1 MLRKLR
7 VRGFKSLADVTVEFP
22 RLSVLFGPNS
32 AGKSNL
38 LEAIRAL
45 SGIGTRSS
53 LANALKEDSIRG
65 HPFEAFALPLGGI
78 PELASTRTAR
88 LSIEAD
94 IAAPWTSGKRTFE
107 TQYRYEVEIGIVYRS
122 GALSMIREHLERQR
136 SYPSRR
142 KPAIEQHGSSHLRV
156 RRQTGAGRPR
166 EPATG
171 RNRSV
176 LSRPEFSR
184 SRGYDHIH
192 AARAEL
198 RKWRTYHLDPRVA
211 MRAETAPLEATDI
224 GTRGENLVSF
234 LYNLKDQ
241 HRKHFDAVVR
251 TARTIVPGL
260 DAIDVE
266 LDTRRGT
273 LDLSVSQDGT
283 PYSSRVVSE
292 GTLRVLA
299 LCAILVNPEP
309 SSLLALEEPENGVH
323 PRRVE
328 LIAEMLTNLALRQ
341 GRQVIVTTHSPVFCN
356 AVLREARARESDEIG
371 LIGVRRDGSRT
382 EVRPLDLSNALFND
396 PEVAE
401 ALRGP
406 VEDHLFESLILS
418 GFIDG

>member
-7 VRGFKSLADVTVEFP
+7 VRGFKSLADVTVTFP
-22 RLSVLFGPNS
+22 RMAVLFGPNS

-53 LANALKEDSIRG
+53 LANALTQGSIRG
-65 HPFEAFALPLGGI
+65 HPFEAFALPPGGM
-78 PELASTRTAR
+78 PELASTQTAR
-88 LSIEAD
+88 FSIEAN
-94 IAAPWTSGKRTFE
+94 IAAPWTSGKRKFE

-122 GALSMIREHLERQR
+122 VALSMIREHLERRR
-136 SYPSRR
+136 SYPSR
-142 KPAIEQHGSSHLRV
+142 KPAIEQHGSAYLSV
-156 RRQTGAGRPR
+156 RHQRRRGRPP

-192 AARAEL
+192 EARAEL
-198 RKWRTYHLDPRVA
+198 RKWRAYHLDPRVA

-224 GTRGENLVSF
+224 GTRGEHLVPF
-234 LYNLKDQ
+234 LYNLKNQ

-299 LCAILVNPEP
+299 LCAILVNPKP
-309 SSLLALEEPENGVH
+309 PSLLALEEPENGVH

-328 LIAEMLTNLALRQ
+328 LIAEMLTNLAHQR
-341 GRQVIVTTHSPVFCN
+341 GRQVIVTTHSPGFCN
-356 AVLREARARESDEIG
+356 AVLGEARARESDEIG

-382 EVRPLDLSNALFND
+382 EVKPLGLSSALFND

-418 GFIDG
+418 GFIDE

>member
-7 VRGFKSLADVTVEFP
+7 VRGFKSLADVTVVLP
-22 RLSVLFGPNS
+22 RMAVLFGPNS

-38 LEAIRAL
+38 LEATRAL
-45 SGIGTRSS
+45 WGIGTRSS
-53 LANALKEDSIRG
+53 LTNALKENSIRG
-65 HPFEAFALPLGGI
+65 HPFEAFALPPGGI
-78 PELASTRTAR
+78 PEMASTRTAR
-88 LSIEAD
+88 FAIEAD
-94 IAAPWTSGKRTFE
+94 LTHCL
-107 TQYRYEVEIGIVYRS
+107 YEVEIEILYRS
-122 GALSMIREHLERQR
+122 GALSVTRERLERRR
-136 SYPSRR
+136 SYPSR
-142 KPAIEQHGSSHLRV
+142 KPAIEQHGSAYLSV
-156 RRQTGAGRPR
+156 RRQKGSGRPR
-166 EPATG
+166 EIGTG
-171 RNRSV
+171 HNRSV
-176 LSRPEFSR
+176 LSRTEFSR
-184 SRGYDHIH
+184 AGGYDDIH
-192 AARAEL
+192 EVRAEL
-198 RKWRTYHLDPRVA
+198 RKWRAYHLDPRVA

-224 GTRGENLVSF
+224 GTRGEHLVPF
-234 LYNLKDQ
+234 LYNLKNQ

-299 LCAILVNPEP
+299 LCAILVNPKP
-309 SSLLALEEPENGVH
+309 PSLLALEEPENGVH

-328 LIAEMLTNLALRQ
+328 LIAEMLTNLALQR

-382 EVRPLDLSNALFND
+382 EVKPLDLSSALFND

-418 GFIDG
+418 GFIDE

>member
-45 SGIGTRSS
+45 SGIGTQSS
-53 LANALKEDSIRG
+53 LGNALKEDSIRG
-65 HPFEAFALPLGGI
+65 HPFEAFALPTGGI

-88 LSIEAD
+88 FSIEAD
-94 IAAPWTSGKRTFE
+94 LTH
-107 TQYRYEVEIGIVYRS
+107 YRYQVKVGLVYRS
-122 GALSMIREHLERQR
+122 GALTVIGERLERR
-136 SYPSRR
+136 RTYPRR
-142 KPAIEQHGSSHLRV
+142 KPAIEQRGSGYMIV
-156 RRQTGAGRPR
+156 RRQKGPGRPR
-166 EPATG
+166 EIYTG
-171 RNRSV
+171 QKRSV

-184 SRGYDHIH
+184 SGGYDHIH
-192 AARAEL
+192 DARAEL
-198 RKWRTYHLDPRVA
+198 QKWRTYHLDPRVA
-211 MRAETAPLEATDI
+211 MRTETAPLEATDI
-224 GTRGENLVSF
+224 GTRGEHLVPF
-234 LYNLKDQ
+234 LYNLKAQ
-241 HRKHFDAVVR
+241 HRKHFNALVR

-260 DAIDVE
+260 DAIEVE

-299 LCAILVNPEP
+299 LCAIIVNPKQP
-309 SSLLALEEPENGVH
+309 SLLALEEPENGVH
-323 PRRVE
+323 PRRIE
-328 LIAEMLTNLALRQ
+328 LIAEMLANMTLQ
-341 GRQVIVTTHSPVFCN
+341 GGCQVIVTTHSPVFCN

-371 LIGVRRDGSRT
+371 LIGVRRMGSRT
-382 EVRPLDLSNALFND
+382 EVKPLDLGGPLFND

-406 VEDHLFESLILS
+406 VEDHLFEGLILS
-418 GFIDG
+418 GFIDE

>member
-1 MLRKLR
+1 MLQKLR
-7 VRGFKSLADVTVEFP
+7 VRGFKSLADVTVAFP
-22 RLSVLFGPNS
+22 RMAVLFGPNS

-53 LANALKEDSIRG
+53 LTNALKVDSIRG
-65 HPFEAFALPLGGI
+65 HPFEAFTLPAGGI
-78 PELASTRTAR
+78 PELASTRTA
-88 LSIEAD
+88 LFSIEAD
-94 IAAPWTSGKRTFE
+94 LTH
-107 TQYRYEVEIGIVYRS
+107 YRYEVEIGIVYRS
-122 GALSMIREHLERQR
+122 GALSVRREHLERRR
-136 SYPSRR
+136 SYRR
-142 KPAIEQHGSSHLRV
+142 HKPAIEQHGSAYLSV
-156 RRQTGAGRPR
+156 RHQRRRGRPP
-166 EPATG
+166 ELATG
-171 RNRSV
+171 RSRSV
-176 LSRPEFSR
+176 LSRPEFGR
-184 SRGYDHIH
+184 VGGYDHIH
-192 AARAEL
+192 EARAEL
-198 RKWRTYHLDPRVA
+198 RKWRAYHLDPRVA

-224 GTRGENLVSF
+224 GTRGQHLVPF

-241 HRKHFDAVVR
+241 HRKHFNAVVR
-251 TARTIVPGL
+251 TTRTIIPGL

-299 LCAILVNPEP
+299 MCAILVNPEP
-309 SSLLALEEPENGVH
+309 PSLLALEEPENGVH

-328 LIAEMLTNLALRQ
+328 LIAEMLTNLALQR